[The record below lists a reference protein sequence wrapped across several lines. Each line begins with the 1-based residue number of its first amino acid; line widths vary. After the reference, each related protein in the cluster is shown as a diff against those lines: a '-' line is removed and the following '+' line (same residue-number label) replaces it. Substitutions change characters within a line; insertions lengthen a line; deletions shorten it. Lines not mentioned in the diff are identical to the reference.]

1 MAHTDLSSR
10 VQSQSVELIRI
21 RSDLDLS
28 RERMARLFDV
38 SAKTIERWEARR
50 ALPRNHAARK
60 LLSELREM
68 VDLGRIIYGKE
79 GFHRFLALPIPSAGQ
94 ATPLQLI
101 ERGDIATVLALLAT
115 DYEGLGS

>member
-1 MAHTDLSSR
+1 MTGAF
-10 VQSQSVELIRI
+10 VEQTKTFEVKLVRGE
-21 RSDLDLS
+21 LDLS

-38 SAKTIERWEARR
+38 SAKTIERWEAKR
-50 ALPRNHAARK
+50 ALPRDHAARK

-68 VDLGRIIYGKE
+68 VDLGKSVYGKE

-101 ERGDIATVLALLAT
+101 ERGEIATVLAALAT
-115 DYEGLGS
+115 DYEGLGA

>member
-1 MAHTDLSSR
+1 MR
-10 VQSQSVELIRI
+10 V
-21 RSDLDLS
+21 RSELDLS

-38 SAKTIERWEARR
+38 SAKTIERWEAKR
-50 ALPRNHAARK
+50 ALPRNHAGRK

-68 VDLGRIIYGKE
+68 TDLGKMIYGKN

-101 ERGDIATVLALLAT
+101 ERGEIDAVLALLAA
-115 DYEGLGS
+115 DYEGLGP